1 LSLNPIRL
9 TGALREDELIDMSTC
24 FVIQPFDEGRFD
36 KRYEDVYVP
45 AIEAAELEPY
55 RVDRDPA
62 AAIPIEQ
69 IENGIR
75 RADAC
80 LADISTNNPNVWFE
94 LGFAIA
100 AGKPVIL
107 LCEFQVDRRFPFDIQ
122 HRAIINYKSES
133 ARDFENLGAAITARL
148 KAAISKESKI
158 EQLAES
164 TPIADVEGLSQHEMV
179 ALATIAENIE
189 SPSDSTPTSSIRSDM
204 ERVGYTK
211 LAATLALTTLLE
223 KGMIESREEFG
234 NYDNSW
240 TVYWITAKGFG
251 WLIAHQERFVL
262 KRESGQA
269 VSQQQIPKLTDDDVP
284 F

>member
-1 LSLNPIRL
+1 
-9 TGALREDELIDMSTC
+9 MSTC